1 MADIDSWLENAKK
14 VTHEASSDLDIS
26 GVQRQIRREPAQMVL
41 AARHDLW
48 RAVVCAALASLV
60 AFTAIDRIAGGLLEK
75 PQPTW
80 VAAPSAAS
88 PFSLLI
94 GK

>member
-14 VTHEASSDLDIS
+14 VMHDASSDVDLSD
-26 GVQRQIRREPAQMVL
+26 VQRQIRREPTQIVL
-41 AARHDLW
+41 VARHDIW
-48 RAVVCAALASLV
+48 RAIACAALASLL
-60 AFTAIDRIAGGLLEK
+60 AFIAIDRIAGSLLDK

-80 VAAPSAAS
+80 VATPSAAS